1 MDENSRFPG
10 GASWGESLSYQSTLS
25 SAGWKNRRQ
34 AMGLFDEVR
43 DRVTA
48 LEAARLYGLEFDRSG
63 RRARCIWHSPDRHP
77 SLTFKG
83 SYCRCFACNNGGS
96 SIDLVA
102 KLFGLSPLEAA
113 RKLDADFALG
123 LADRPLYGQRPITGA
138 DAAGSGR
145 MAADALG
152 VSLRRRAGGV
162 RCSRTFS
169 SSRDVLGRSAIPG
182 RAGSAWKG
190 ADRP

>member
-1 MDENSRFPG
+1 
-10 GASWGESLSYQSTLS
+10 
-25 SAGWKNRRQ
+25 
-34 AMGLFDEVR
+34 MGLFDEVR

-123 LADRPLYGQRPITGA
+123 LADRPLARP
-138 DAAGSGR
+138 SGPSR
-145 MAADALG
+145 AQKRREAEEWRRTRWALRCAMRSPA
-152 VSLRRRAGGV
+152 VSAC
-162 RCSRTFS
+162 CS
-169 SSRDVLGRSAIPG
+169 A
-182 RAGSAWKG
+182 
-190 ADRP
+190 

>member
-1 MDENSRFPG
+1 
-10 GASWGESLSYQSTLS
+10 
-25 SAGWKNRRQ
+25 
-34 AMGLFDEVR
+34 MGLFDEVR

-123 LADRPLYGQRPITGA
+123 LADRPLARPSGPSRAQMRREAEEWRRTRWAFLCDVEREASAVLERFPPAEASWEDPRFRGA
-138 DAAGSGR
+138 LA
-145 MAADALG
+145 ALG
-152 VSLRRRAGGV
+152 KVQIDLERLFVA
-162 RCSRTFS
+162 
-169 SSRDVLGRSAIPG
+169 DVEETEAIRQEVVG
-182 RAGSAWKG
+182 RAGHSA
-190 ADRP
+190 